1 MLRVIVLN
9 VVYDAMLNQVVL
21 NIIMLTVIMRSGP
34 LLGVVL
40 SAIALNV
47 I

>member
-9 VVYDAMLNQVVL
+9 VVYDIMLNQVVI
-21 NIIMLTVIMRSGP
+21 NIMLTVIMRSGP
-34 LLGVVL
+34 LLGIVL

>member
-1 MLRVIVLN
+1 MLRVIALN
-9 VVYDAMLNQVVL
+9 VVYDTMLNQVVL
-21 NIIMLTVIMRSGP
+21 NIMLTVIMRSGP
-34 LLGVVL
+34 LQGIVL